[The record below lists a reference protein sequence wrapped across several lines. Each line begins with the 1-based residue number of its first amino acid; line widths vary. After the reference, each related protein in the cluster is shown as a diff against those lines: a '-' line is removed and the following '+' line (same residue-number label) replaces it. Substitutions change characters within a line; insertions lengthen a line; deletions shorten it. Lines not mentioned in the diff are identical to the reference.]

1 MEQSRIAAY
10 ALNELFPGVEPG
22 GMFFIGPTQARSYI
36 YDFLP
41 DGSLVWAVTDE
52 ATVNVRRAGEDETI
66 FSAAWPAVPFPPDE
80 IHSMRERQAG
90 LSPPLFMNV
99 PEKYQLIQHLLVD
112 ETGDIWLYVLSL
124 DRKGFLHLSDSGEE
138 LGFHAVDADFDL
150 LTARVTAE
158 RGRLY
163 FLAGG
168 EDGSR
173 IYG

>member
-1 MEQSRIAAY
+1 
-10 ALNELFPGVEPG
+10 
-22 GMFFIGPTQARSYI
+22 MFFIGPTQARSYL

-41 DGSLVWAVTDE
+41 DGRLVWAVSDE
-52 ATVNVRRAGEDETI
+52 AEVHVRRAGQDETI
-66 FSAAWPAVPFPPDE
+66 ISAAWAAVPFPPGE
-80 IHSMRERQAG
+80 IRAMRERQAG

-124 DRKGFLHLSDSGEE
+124 DRAGFLHLSDSGEE

-158 RGRLY
+158 GGRLY
-163 FLAGG
+163 FLAGAQD
-168 EDGSR
+168 EPR
-173 IYG
+173 IYVADQP